1 MPTSALMQILRIRR
15 NPVKIGSFY
24 RRADEGIGPYSLAI
38 ASFLHNF
45 LSLRAGDHCDSLST
59 ALRAVARLHSAVALD
74 RRGNPQDFQF
84 LFPRYHIQEI
94 PFHIQV
100 KCYFRDAFFQ
110 IEPKI
115 LLLNGNVLPPGER

>member
-45 LSLRAGDHCDSLST
+45 LSLRAGDHTDVAIPRIFSFYSRDTTSRKYRST
-59 ALRAVARLHSAVALD
+59 SRSSVTSVMPFFRS
-74 RRGNPQDFQF
+74 NPKFCF
-84 LFPRYHIQEI
+84 SMAMYSHPE
-94 PFHIQV
+94 
-100 KCYFRDAFFQ
+100 RDEVCSVNCSE
-110 IEPKI
+110 EPKV
-115 LLLNGNVLPPGER
+115 GARS